1 MSPPPDHREVVPGV
15 RPVVEERE
23 DPETLRPD
31 ERLRTDYRD
40 DEPFARYSRQ
50 IISASIWPP
59 VGAYALELVRLVEG
73 MVVRYPVDRRR
84 GDARRA

>member
-1 MSPPPDHREVVPGV
+1 MLKVSLPFPPERQAEGDRVAEVLDVEELVAIVAAPDHREVVPGV

-50 IISASIWPP
+50 IISAWILACP
-59 VGAYALELVRLVEG
+59 
-73 MVVRYPVDRRR
+73 
-84 GDARRA
+84 